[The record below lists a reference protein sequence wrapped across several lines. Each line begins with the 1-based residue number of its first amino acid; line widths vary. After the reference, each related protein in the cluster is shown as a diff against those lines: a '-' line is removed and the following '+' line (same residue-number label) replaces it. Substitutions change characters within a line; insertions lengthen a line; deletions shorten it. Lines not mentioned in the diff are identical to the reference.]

1 MDNASNTQEI
11 KKAYLDKPWLKLYPP
26 ELPPEI
32 DLPSKSVP
40 QAFDEA
46 AEKFQDRTALSF
58 YGNKIKYKELKNLVD
73 KFAST
78 LYDLG
83 VKKNDIVAL
92 HMLNCPQFVIAFLA
106 AAKIGATITPISP
119 VYVTPEIKHQLE
131 DSGAET
137 LVGQDIL
144 FNVVEQAGV
153 PLKNIILT
161 SIDEYLPGFK
171 KAMGKSILRSVYQK
185 MSIPNVQ
192 LYDKPGIHKFQ
203 DLLKKYSAKPPQV
216 DINVKEDIFLL
227 PYTGGTTAL
236 PKAAML
242 THFNIIAQEILV
254 NSFQSTRFGPGKKI
268 HQEGKEVFA
277 AYAPFYHIMGL
288 NSITQA
294 LFRGQTMIIF
304 TTPDLDDIFTSIVS
318 DGITQ
323 FGGAPTIF
331 DMLKDYEKTNRI
343 DWKRMTML
351 RSGADA
357 LHEETATIWEKRTGT
372 QIDEVYGLSET
383 SPIVC
388 MSPIGRRKIGSFGI
402 PIQNTS
408 VAIIDPETKDFAPL
422 GEVGEIIVKGPI
434 VFKGYWKRPEE
445 TKNCFIEIDGEQWF
459 RTGDLGRMDEE
470 GYFYF
475 YDRKRDRI
483 KYKGYSVFARE
494 VEEVLKA
501 HPQIK
506 DAGVIGVPDPKVGEN
521 VKAVIVLEREARG
534 KLSEEDIMKYCEGRM
549 AHYKCPRIIEFR
561 GEVPKTDVGKVS
573 RRELREELA

>member
-1 MDNASNTQEI
+1 MDSGSSQQNATSV
-11 KKAYLDKPWLKLYPP
+11 YLGKPWLKIYPP
-26 ELPPEI
+26 ELTPAIE
-32 DLPSKSVP
+32 LPNKSVT

-46 AEKFQDRTALSF
+46 AEKWKDRTALNF
-58 YGNKIKYKELKNLVD
+58 YGNKIKYKELKELVD
-73 KFAST
+73 RFAT
-78 LYDLG
+78 ALHDLG

-92 HMLNCPQFVIAFLA
+92 HMLNCPQFIIAFLA
-106 AAKIGATITPISP
+106 AAKAGATITSISP

-131 DSGAET
+131 DSGAQT

-144 FNVVEQAGV
+144 FDVVEKTNV
-153 PLKNIILT
+153 TLKNIILT

-171 KAMGKSILRSVYQK
+171 KAMGKGILRSVYQK
-185 MSIPNVQ
+185 MSIPSAQV
-192 LYDKPGIHKFQ
+192 YDKPGIHRLQ
-203 DLLKKYSAKPPQV
+203 DLLKKYPPKPPQV
-216 DINVKEDIFLL
+216 EFDLKEDVFLL

-242 THFNIIAQEILV
+242 THHNLISEEFLV
-254 NSFQSTRFGPGKKI
+254 NSFQSTRFGPGKRV
-268 HQEGKEVFA
+268 HQDGKEVFA

-288 NSITQA
+288 NGITQA
-294 LFRGQTMIIF
+294 LFRGQTMVIF
-304 TTPDLDDIFTSIVS
+304 TTPDLDDIFGSIVS

-383 SPIVC
+383 SPIMC
-388 MSPIGRRKIGSFGI
+388 MSPIGRRKMGSFGI

-408 VAIIDPETKDFAPL
+408 VAIIDLETKDFVPL
-422 GEVGEIIVKGPI
+422 GEVGEIIVSSPV

-445 TKNCFIEIDGEQWF
+445 TKNCFIEINGEQWF
-459 RTGDLGRMDEE
+459 RTGDLGRMNEE

-475 YDRKRDRI
+475 YDRGRDRI

-534 KLSEEDIMKYCEGRM
+534 RLSEEDILKYCQERM